1 MKWLK
6 STTQKTWTVN
16 GKIIPACVTPHNDY
30 LTVEDSEYA
39 AISKVPVVAS
49 LIYAGGILVLSEE
62 PAELKNSLDNLQT
75 SNAVLQARVTQLE
88 EELKRDKMMSQ
99 AIDVEAIKAEAQ
111 EEIRAE
117 AVKELQEKQD
127 ALDAKDAEIKK
138 LKKQLAEAKKVSS
151 EA

>member
-1 MKWLK
+1 M
-6 STTQKTWTVN
+6 
-16 GKIIPACVTPHNDY
+16 G
-30 LTVEDSEYA
+30 
-39 AISKVPVVAS
+39 
-49 LIYAGGILVLSEE
+49 EE

-88 EELKRDKMMSQ
+88 EELKHDKMMSQ

-151 EA
+151 EE

>member
-1 MKWLK
+1 
-6 STTQKTWTVN
+6 
-16 GKIIPACVTPHNDY
+16 
-30 LTVEDSEYA
+30 
-39 AISKVPVVAS
+39 
-49 LIYAGGILVLSEE
+49 
-62 PAELKNSLDNLQT
+62 
-75 SNAVLQARVTQLE
+75 
-88 EELKRDKMMSQ
+88 MMSQ

-151 EA
+151 EE